1 MRKILTAAFI
11 MPALLQAPAAYASV
25 ATIRLV
31 ARVPVMCE
39 VDFSGARV
47 EEHRI
52 VISVRRQ
59 CNTSHIVSLS
69 LPETGASDLRVDFA
83 NAQVL
88 QGGGSVEMAQPE
100 RYYDG
105 MDEITIRSD
114 SSNMDQLLDVAR
126 SMNVAV
132 YPS

>member
-1 MRKILTAAFI
+1 
-11 MPALLQAPAAYASV
+11 
-25 ATIRLV
+25 
-31 ARVPVMCE
+31 
-39 VDFSGARV
+39 
-47 EEHRI
+47 
-52 VISVRRQ
+52 
-59 CNTSHIVSLS
+59 
-69 LPETGASDLRVDFA
+69 
-83 NAQVL
+83 
-88 QGGGSVEMAQPE
+88 MAQPE

>member
-1 MRKILTAAFI
+1 MRKIITAIF
-11 MPALLQAPAAYASV
+11 MVPALLQAPAAFGAV
-25 ATIRLV
+25 ATIKLV
-31 ARVPVMCE
+31 ARVPVMCA
-39 VDFSGARV
+39 VDFTGARV

-52 VISVRRQ
+52 VISVRRL

-88 QGGGSVEMAQPE
+88 QGGGSVEMPQPE

-105 MDEITIRSD
+105 LDQITIQSD
-114 SSNMDQLLDVAR
+114 SSDMDQLMDIAR